1 LLKGP
6 ESLFSFKI
14 FPLLIVGLLVT
25 LLIDTSFVK
34 LYDIVHKDFV
44 SNQTKVVLF
53 SVNSSVCLLLGAFTI
68 RFTYSSFKRQR
79 LNKAPRANLLYII
92 PLISFV
98 ILGGL
103 TSTMIFQLLFE
114 KSYKTITS
122 QLFVAIS
129 YGIACVF
136 IIRLSLLFASWYK
149 SNHSLIVLLYFISM
163 SLIAFNLIMTI
174 VITDLKLTDRQEE
187 ILEYVGGSVD
197 ISVGRY
203 VTIENIYEASV
214 IASFF
219 SIWITTAIL
228 MNLYKERLINVIIY
242 WILLSVPL
250 VYFLINFLFQ
260 FILLQIIGPYLTMD
274 PTTFSII
281 SAAFLSLSLP
291 IGGLTF
297 AIAFWKISRLVSY
310 EINIRTYMVI
320 SGWGI
325 LLVFS
330 ANQATL
336 QTLTPYPPFGLA
348 TLTVLVVASFL
359 MLLGIYNSATLVSI
373 NNDLRNSIHRHALES
388 RLLDLIGHAEME
400 NEIQKTVTTIIQSQ
414 ADSNAETKV
423 GIDLDENELKR
434 YLDVVLKEVKK
445 DNQ

>member
-1 LLKGP
+1 
-6 ESLFSFKI
+6 
-14 FPLLIVGLLVT
+14 
-25 LLIDTSFVK
+25 
-34 LYDIVHKDFV
+34 
-44 SNQTKVVLF
+44 
-53 SVNSSVCLLLGAFTI
+53 
-68 RFTYSSFKRQR
+68 
-79 LNKAPRANLLYII
+79 
-92 PLISFV
+92 
-98 ILGGL
+98 
-103 TSTMIFQLLFE
+103 
-114 KSYKTITS
+114 
-122 QLFVAIS
+122 
-129 YGIACVF
+129 
-136 IIRLSLLFASWYK
+136 
-149 SNHSLIVLLYFISM
+149 
-163 SLIAFNLIMTI
+163 MTI

-197 ISVGRY
+197 ISVGRH
-203 VTIENIYEASV
+203 VTIENIYEASI

-228 MNLYKERLINVIIY
+228 MNSYKERLINVIIY

-250 VYFLINFLFQ
+250 VYFLINYLFQ
-260 FILLQIIGPYLTMD
+260 FILLQILGPYLTTN

-281 SAAFLSLSLP
+281 GAAFLSLSLP

-325 LLVFS
+325 LLIFS

-348 TLTVLVVASFL
+348 TLTVLIVASFL

-373 NNDLRNSIHRHALES
+373 NNDLRKSIRKHALES

-400 NEIQKTVTTIIQSQ
+400 NEIQKTVTKIFRSHS
-414 ADSNAETKV
+414 DLNAENKV
-423 GIDLDENELKR
+423 GIELDENELKR
-434 YLDVVLKEVKK
+434 YLDVVIKEVKK

>member
-1 LLKGP
+1 MLKGP
-6 ESLFSFKI
+6 ESSFSYKI
-14 FPLLIVGLLVT
+14 FLLLIIGLLIT
-25 LLIDTSFVK
+25 LLIDTSFVR
-34 LYDIVHKDFV
+34 LYDLVYKDFV
-44 SNQTKVVLF
+44 PNQTKVVLF
-53 SVNSSVCLLLGAFTI
+53 SINSSVCLFVGVFTI
-68 RFTYSSFKRQR
+68 RYTYNSFKRQR
-79 LNKAPRANLLYII
+79 LNKALRANLLYVI
-92 PLISFV
+92 PLISFA

-103 TSTMIFQLLFE
+103 MGTIIFQLLFE
-114 KSYKTITS
+114 QSYKTVTS
-122 QLFVAIS
+122 QLFIAIS
-129 YGIACVF
+129 HGIASVF

-149 SNHSLIVLLYFISM
+149 SSHSLIVLLYFISM
-163 SLIAFNLIMTI
+163 SLISFNLIMTI
-174 VITDLKLTDRQEE
+174 IITDLKLTDRQEE

-197 ISVGRY
+197 ISVGRH
-203 VTIENIYEASV
+203 VTIENIYEASI

-228 MNLYKERLINVIIY
+228 MNSYKERLINVIIY

-250 VYFLINFLFQ
+250 VYFLINYLFQ
-260 FILLQIIGPYLTMD
+260 FILLQILGPYLTTN

-281 SAAFLSLSLP
+281 GAAFLSLSLP

-325 LLVFS
+325 LLIFS

-348 TLTVLVVASFL
+348 TLTVLIVASFL

-373 NNDLRNSIHRHALES
+373 NNDLRKSIRKHALES

-400 NEIQKTVTTIIQSQ
+400 NEIEKTVAKIIRSQ
-414 ADSNAETKV
+414 DDMNNETKV
-423 GIDLDENELKR
+423 GIELDENELKR
-434 YLDVVLKEVKK
+434 YLDVVIKEVKK